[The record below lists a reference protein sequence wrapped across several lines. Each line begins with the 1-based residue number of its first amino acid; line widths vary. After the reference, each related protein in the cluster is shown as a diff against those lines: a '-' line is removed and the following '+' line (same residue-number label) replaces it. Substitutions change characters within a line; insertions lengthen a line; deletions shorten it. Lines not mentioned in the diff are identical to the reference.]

1 MLLVDGDRY
10 HLFAEVVMPHHA
22 HVLIKQV
29 PPKIHRLGWSSCT
42 RPEADYKSALPG
54 GYKRLLEFIMT

>member
-1 MLLVDGDRY
+1 MLLVDGDLY
-10 HLFAEVVMPHHA
+10 HLFAEIVMLHHA

-42 RPEADYKSALPG
+42 RP
-54 GYKRLLEFIMT
+54 